1 MTTVTIPKREYD
13 ELLKREARMQAVVRQ
28 FAQKLQE
35 FAEDDVELRPEVA
48 MRIERRARALDAGKG
63 TVLKNAKE
71 VRAFFDTL

>member
-13 ELLKREARMQAVVRQ
+13 ELLKREARMQAAARQ

-48 MRIERRARALDAGKG
+48 TRIERRARALDAGKG
-63 TVLKNAKE
+63 RVLKNAKE
-71 VRAFFDTL
+71 VRDFFDNL